1 MNATAHWTAI
11 KETRPRIGAGQDVFD
26 DVSVIL
32 CGESGLRHVW
42 AVEIGKPFRTAARLH
57 SVEESADGVRAI
69 VNVQVNV
76 GVENNVSS
84 VLGRR
89 DNRDAVATSAVKGVH
104 RI

>member
-1 MNATAHWTAI
+1 MDAAAHRTTVE
-11 KETRPRIGAGQDVFD
+11 KTRPRIGVGQDVFD

-32 CGESGLRHVW
+32 FGESGLRHVW

-57 SVEESADGVRAI
+57 SVEESADGVREI

-84 VLGRR
+84 VLRRR
-89 DNRDAVATSAVKGVH
+89 DNLDAVTTSAVEGVH

>member
-1 MNATAHWTAI
+1 MDAAAYRTTVE
-11 KETRPRIGAGQDVFD
+11 KTRPRIGVGQDVFD

-32 CGESGLRHVW
+32 FGESGLRHVW
-42 AVEIGKPFRTAARLH
+42 NIEIGESFRATARLH